1 MLHIYVVIL
10 SDSGLRWVHI
20 PESPAIDKELKTW
33 RESDLFI
40 AQVYSKNPPTTI
52 TEELEKIYRGISQLC
67 SQSID

>member
-20 PESPAIDKELKTW
+20 PESINIDKELKAW
-33 RESDLFI
+33 RGSDLFI
-40 AQVYSKNPPTTI
+40 AQVYSKNTPTTI

-67 SQSID
+67 

>member
-20 PESPAIDKELKTW
+20 PESVNIDKELKAW

-40 AQVYSKNPPTTI
+40 AQVYSKNPPTSI

>member
-10 SDSGLRWVHI
+10 SDSGPRWLYI
-20 PESPAIDKELKTW
+20 PESPDIDKELKTW
-33 RESDLFI
+33 RESESFV
-40 AQVYSKNPPTTI
+40 AQVYSENPPDTI